1 MKILGLVTE
10 YNPFHNGHLYH
21 LNKSKEATGSTH
33 TIAVMS
39 GNFLQRGEPAL
50 IHKWARAEMAV
61 RCGVDLVIELPTI
74 YACATAEFFALGSVS
89 LLNELNSVNSICFG
103 SESGNLKYL
112 NDIAHIIV
120 KSPKDYNEKLKNF
133 LNEGKSFPASRSLAI
148 IEHLKSN
155 NNLHENE
162 ILEIEKI
169 IKSPNN
175 ILAIEY
181 LKALI
186 RLDSPI
192 TPYTITRI
200 KAGYH
205 SLSLDESIASAT
217 AIREHINKYNSL
229 DKIKSVM
236 PEASFE
242 ILNNLFK
249 EDLGPVSTNDLSQ
262 SIMAILR
269 REDPSNLKRF
279 FDVVEGLENKL
290 HSCSLKSDSLED
302 LYTCVKSKR
311 YTATRIQRIC
321 MHILLNLTKDM
332 AVDYG
337 QAPPPYARIL
347 AFNNKGREILR
358 LCDKQSNIPLI
369 NKVSLFKPESLI
381 QQELLKLD
389 IKATNIYSL
398 FIKNKKYRNQQL
410 DYLINPKYVNL

>member
-21 LNKSKEATGSTH
+21 LNQSKEITGATH

-74 YACATAEFFALGSVS
+74 FACSTAELFALGSVS
-89 LLNELNSVNSICFG
+89 LLNELNAVNYICFG
-103 SESGNLKYL
+103 SESGNLKLL

-120 KSPKDYNEKLKNF
+120 NSSKEYNEKIKYF
-133 LNEGKSFPASRSLAI
+133 LSEGMSFPVARSLSI
-148 IEHLKSN
+148 IEYLKTSKTLN
-155 NNLHENE
+155 KEE
-162 ILEIEKI
+162 IFELEQI

-186 RLDSPI
+186 KRNSPI

-205 SLSLDESIASAT
+205 SLSLEESIASAT

-229 DKIKSVM
+229 DKIESVM
-236 PEASFE
+236 PDASFRM
-242 ILNNLFK
+242 LHDLFK
-249 EDLGPVSTNDLSQ
+249 EQIGPISTMDMSQ
-262 SIMAILR
+262 SIMTILR
-269 REDPSNLKRF
+269 REDPTNLKRF
-279 FDVVEGLENKL
+279 FDVTEGLENKL
-290 HSCSLKSDSLED
+290 HTSSLQTESLEE
-302 LYTCVKSKR
+302 LYSSVKSKR
-311 YTATRIQRIC
+311 YTTTRIQRIC

-332 AVDYG
+332 VEKYG
-337 QAPPPYARIL
+337 QKPPPYARIL
-347 AFNNKGREILR
+347 AFNNKGRDILR
-358 LCDKQSNIPLI
+358 LCNKQSNIPLI
-369 NKVSLFKPESLI
+369 NKVSLFKPETLM
-381 QQELLKLD
+381 QEELLKLD
-389 IKATNIYSL
+389 IRATNIYSL
-398 FIKNKKYRNQQL
+398 FMKNKKLRNQQL
-410 DYLINPKYVNL
+410 DYLINPKYIN